1 MRRSIFTAG
10 AGAAAIAA
18 AIALAG
24 PAQAAE
30 GDAQLSVLHGVP
42 GLTVDVWV
50 NGDRTLDDFA
60 PGTLAGPLALP
71 PGAYELAIT
80 ASDAADASAPVIG
93 PVNVTLAASGNYTAV
108 ANLDAAGKPTA
119 NLFTNDVSQIE
130 AGKGKLTVRHT
141 AAAPAVDVL
150 AGGTAVVSNLANPS
164 EQTLTLDP
172 GTISAAVAA
181 TGTTAPVIGPA
192 DVTVAEGTHTIV
204 YAWGSLADDNLQLA
218 VQTIDGLHSAP
229 GSVPG
234 ARDGSSDSGQAAGA
248 LSSGIT
254 GGGVVVTIGFVAV
267 ALALLFGGIGMVRT
281 IAALRAGEPMGP
293 GRRA

>member
-1 MRRSIFTAG
+1 MRNRIFTAG

-50 NGDRTLDDFA
+50 NGERTLDDFT

-71 PGAYELAIT
+71 AGAYELAIT
-80 ASDAADASAPVIG
+80 ASDAADASAAVIG
-93 PVNVTLAASGNYTAV
+93 PVSVTLAANGNYTAV
-108 ANLDAAGKPTA
+108 ANLDAGGNPTA
-119 NLFTNDVSQIE
+119 NLFTNDVSQIA

-150 AGGTAVVSNLANPS
+150 AGGTAVISNLANPN

-172 GTISAAVAA
+172 GTIPAAVAA
-181 TGTTAPVIGPA
+181 AGTTTPVLGPA
-192 DVTVAEGTHTIV
+192 DVTVAEGTSTIV
-204 YAWGSLADDNLQLA
+204 YAWGSLADNNLQLA
-218 VQTIDGLHSAP
+218 VQTIEGLHSSPA
-229 GSVPG
+229 SVPG
-234 ARDGSSDSGQAAGA
+234 ALDGSADAAPAPFVLGAGA
-248 LSSGIT
+248 
-254 GGGVVVTIGFVAV
+254 A
-267 ALALLFGGIGMVRT
+267 ALALLLAGIGAART
-281 IAALRAGEPMGP
+281 VAA
-293 GRRA
+293 RRQQ

>member
-1 MRRSIFTAG
+1 MRKSIFTAG

-50 NGDRTLDDFA
+50 NGDRTLDDFT
-60 PGTLAGPLALP
+60 PGSLAGPLALP

-80 ASDAADASAPVIG
+80 AADAADASAAVIG
-93 PVNVTLAASGNYTAV
+93 PVSVTLAANGNYTAV

-150 AGGTAVVSNLANPS
+150 AGGAAVVSNLANPS

-192 DVTVAEGTHTIV
+192 DVAVAEGTHTIV
-204 YAWGSLADDNLQLA
+204 YAWGSLADKNLQLA
-218 VQTIDGLHSAP
+218 VQTIEGLHSAP

-234 ARDGSSDSGQAAGA
+234 ARDGSADNGSSASGLPGNVSAGQ
-248 LSSGIT
+248 
-254 GGGVVVTIGFVAV
+254 VVVTIGFAAT
-267 ALALLFGGIGMVRT
+267 ALVLLLGGIGMART
-281 IAALRAGEPMGP
+281 IAALRE
-293 GRRA
+293 R

>member
-1 MRRSIFTAG
+1 MEIDMRNRIFTAG

-50 NGDRTLDDFA
+50 NGDLTLDDFA

-71 PGAYELAIT
+71 AGAYELAIT
-80 ASDAADASAPVIG
+80 ASDAADASAAVIG
-93 PVNVTLAASGNYTAV
+93 PVSVTLAANGNYTAV
-108 ANLDAAGKPTA
+108 ANLDEAGEPTA

-150 AGGTAVVSNLANPS
+150 AGGSPVISNLANPN

-172 GTISAAVAA
+172 GTVPAAVAA
-181 TGTTAPVIGPA
+181 AGTTEPVIGPA
-192 DVTVAEGTHTIV
+192 DVTIAEGTHTIV
-204 YAWGSLADDNLQLA
+204 YAWGSLADANLQLA
-218 VQTIDGLHSAP
+218 VQTIEGLHSAP

-234 ARDGSSDSGQAAGA
+234 ALDGSAVAAPADSAALMVGFGA
-248 LSSGIT
+248 
-254 GGGVVVTIGFVAV
+254 A
-267 ALALLFGGIGMVRT
+267 ALALLLGGVGVART
-281 IAALRAGEPMGP
+281 VAA
-293 GRRA
+293 RRAE

>member
-1 MRRSIFTAG
+1 MKEKDMRNRIFTAG

-50 NGDRTLDDFA
+50 NGERTLDDFT

-71 PGAYELAIT
+71 AGAYELAIT
-80 ASDAADASAPVIG
+80 ASDAADASAAVIG
-93 PVNVTLAASGNYTAV
+93 PVSVTLAANGNYTAV
-108 ANLDAAGKPTA
+108 ANLDAGGNPTA
-119 NLFTNDVSQIE
+119 NLYTNDVSQIA
-130 AGKGKLTVRHT
+130 AGKGKLTVRHA

-150 AGGTAVVSNLANPS
+150 AGGTAVISNLANPN

-172 GTISAAVAA
+172 GTIPAAVAA
-181 TGTTAPVIGPA
+181 AGTTTPVIGPA

-204 YAWGSLADDNLQLA
+204 YAWGSLANNNLQLA
-218 VQTIDGLHSAP
+218 VQTIEGLHSSP

-234 ARDGSSDSGQAAGA
+234 ALDGSANASAAPAEPGA
-248 LSSGIT
+248 LAL
-254 GGGVVVTIGFVAV
+254 GFGAAV
-267 ALALLFGGIGMVRT
+267 LALLFAGLGAARAIGG
-281 IAALRAGEPMGP
+281 ARAQ
-293 GRRA
+293 R

>member
-1 MRRSIFTAG
+1 MRKSIFTAG

-24 PAQAAE
+24 PAHAAE

-50 NGDRTLDDFA
+50 NGDRALDDFT

-71 PGAYELAIT
+71 AGAYELAIT
-80 ASDAADASAPVIG
+80 ASDAANASAPVIG
-93 PVNVTLAASGNYTAV
+93 PVTVTLAANGNYTAV

-119 NLFTNDVSQIE
+119 NFFTNDVSQIA

-150 AGGTAVVSNLANPS
+150 AGGAAVITNLANPNG
-164 EQTLTLDP
+164 QTLSLDP
-172 GTISAAVAA
+172 GTIPAAVAA

-192 DVTVAEGTHTIV
+192 DVTVTEGTHTIV
-204 YAWGSLADDNLQLA
+204 YAWGSLADKNLQLA
-218 VQTIDGLHSAP
+218 VQTIGGLHTSPA
-229 GSVPG
+229 SVPG
-234 ARDGSSDSGQAAGA
+234 ARDGSSDAMTTGSA
-248 LSSGIT
+248 SSG
-254 GGGVVVTIGFVAV
+254 GVSAGTAVATVGFSAL
-267 ALALLFGGIGMVRT
+267 ALALLLGGVN
-281 IAALRAGEPMGP
+281 AARGISA
-293 GRRA
+293 RRVKP

>member
-1 MRRSIFTAG
+1 MRISIFTAG

-50 NGDRTLDDFA
+50 NGDRTLDDFT

-71 PGAYELAIT
+71 AGAYELAIT

-93 PVNVTLAASGNYTAV
+93 PVTVTLAASGNYTAV
-108 ANLDAAGKPTA
+108 ANLDAEGTPTA
-119 NLFTNDVSQIE
+119 NFFTNDVSQIE
-130 AGKGKLTVRHT
+130 AGKGKLTVRHA

-150 AGGTAVVSNLANPS
+150 AGGAPVISNLTNPN
-164 EQTLTLDP
+164 EQTLSLDP

-181 TGTTAPVIGPA
+181 TGTTTPVVGPA
-192 DVTVAEGTHTIV
+192 DLTVSEGTHTVV
-204 YAWGSLADDNLQLA
+204 YAWGSLADNNLQLA
-218 VQTIDGLHSAP
+218 VQTIEGLHSAP
-229 GSVPG
+229 GAVPG
-234 ARDGSSDSGQAAGA
+234 ARDGSAGTTAAGPA
-248 LSSGIT
+248 VLT
-254 GGGVVVTIGFVAV
+254 VGFGAA
-267 ALALLFGGIGMVRT
+267 ALALLLGGVGVART
-281 IAALRAGEPMGP
+281 VAARRAG
-293 GRRA
+293 

>member
-1 MRRSIFTAG
+1 MRNTIFTAG

-18 AIALAG
+18 AITLAG

-50 NGDRTLDDFA
+50 NGERTLDDFT

-71 PGAYELAIT
+71 AGAYDLAIT
-80 ASDAADASAPVIG
+80 ASDAADASAAVIG
-93 PVNVTLAASGNYTAV
+93 PVSVTLAANGNYTAV

-119 NLFTNDVSQIE
+119 NLFTNNVSQIE

-150 AGGTAVVSNLANPS
+150 AGGTAVISNLANPN

-172 GTISAAVAA
+172 GTIPAAVAA
-181 TGTTAPVIGPA
+181 AGTTAPVIGPA

-204 YAWGSLADDNLQLA
+204 YAWGSLTDKNLQLA
-218 VQTIDGLHSAP
+218 VQTIEGLHSAP

-234 ARDGSSDSGQAAGA
+234 ALDGSAKTAAVEPAAIALGFGA
-248 LSSGIT
+248 IA
-254 GGGVVVTIGFVAV
+254 I
-267 ALALLFGGIGMVRT
+267 ALLFGGMG
-281 IAALRAGEPMGP
+281 AARALGGLRKQ
-293 GRRA
+293 R

>member
-1 MRRSIFTAG
+1 MEIDMRNRILTAG

-50 NGDRTLDDFA
+50 NGDRTLDDFT
-60 PGTLAGPLALP
+60 PGSLAGPLALP
-71 PGAYELAIT
+71 AGAYELAIT
-80 ASDAADASAPVIG
+80 ASDAADASAAVIG
-93 PVNVTLAASGNYTAV
+93 PVSVTLAANGNYTAV
-108 ANLDAAGKPTA
+108 ANLDAAGNPTA

-141 AAAPAVDVL
+141 AAAPAVDIL
-150 AGGTAVVSNLANPS
+150 AGGSPVITNLANPN

-172 GTISAAVAA
+172 GTVPAAVAA

-192 DVTVAEGTHTIV
+192 DVTIAEGTHTIV
-204 YAWGSLADDNLQLA
+204 YAWGSLADSNLQLA
-218 VQTIDGLHSAP
+218 VQTIEGLHSAP

-234 ARDGSSDSGQAAGA
+234 ALDGSTVAAPADSTALMAGFGAA
-248 LSSGIT
+248 
-254 GGGVVVTIGFVAV
+254 
-267 ALALLFGGIGMVRT
+267 ALALLLGGVGVART
-281 IAALRAGEPMGP
+281 VAA
-293 GRRA
+293 RRAE

>member
-1 MRRSIFTAG
+1 MRISIFTAG

-50 NGDRTLDDFA
+50 NGDRTLDDFT

-71 PGAYELAIT
+71 AGAYELAIT

-93 PVNVTLAASGNYTAV
+93 PVTVTLAASGNYTAV
-108 ANLDAAGKPTA
+108 ANLDAEGTPTA
-119 NLFTNDVSQIE
+119 NFFTNDVSQIE
-130 AGKGKLTVRHT
+130 AGKGKLTVRHA

-150 AGGTAVVSNLANPS
+150 AGGAPVISNLTNPN
-164 EQTLTLDP
+164 EQTLSLDP

-181 TGTTAPVIGPA
+181 TGTTTPVVGPA
-192 DVTVAEGTHTIV
+192 DLTVSEGTHTVV
-204 YAWGSLADDNLQLA
+204 YAWGSLADNNLQLA
-218 VQTIDGLHSAP
+218 VQTIEGLHSAP

-234 ARDGSSDSGQAAGA
+234 ARDGSAGTTAAGPA
-248 LSSGIT
+248 VLT
-254 GGGVVVTIGFVAV
+254 VGFGAA
-267 ALALLFGGIGMVRT
+267 ALALLLGGVGVART
-281 IAALRAGEPMGP
+281 VAARRAG
-293 GRRA
+293 

>member
-1 MRRSIFTAG
+1 MRSSIFTAG

-24 PAQAAE
+24 PAHAAD
-30 GDAQLSVLHGVP
+30 GDAHLSVLHGVP

-50 NGDRTLDDFA
+50 NGDRTLDDFT

-71 PGAYELAIT
+71 AGAYELAIT

-93 PVNVTLAASGNYTAV
+93 PVTVTLEAGGNYTAV
-108 ANLDAAGKPTA
+108 ANLDAAGKPAA
-119 NLFTNDVSQIE
+119 NLFTNDVSQIA

-150 AGGTAVVSNLANPS
+150 AGGAAVVSNLANPNG
-164 EQTLTLDP
+164 QTLSLDP
-172 GTISAAVAA
+172 GTISASVAA

-204 YAWGSLADDNLQLA
+204 YAWGSLADKNLQLA
-218 VQTIDGLHSAP
+218 VQTIEGLHSAP

-234 ARDGSSDSGQAAGA
+234 ARDGSLDGGSTAAVSPGSGSAGPVVVMI
-248 LSSGIT
+248 GF
-254 GGGVVVTIGFVAV
+254 GVV
-267 ALALLFGGIGMVRT
+267 ALVLLLGGIGMART
-281 IAALRAGEPMGP
+281 IAELRA
-293 GRRA
+293 RQ